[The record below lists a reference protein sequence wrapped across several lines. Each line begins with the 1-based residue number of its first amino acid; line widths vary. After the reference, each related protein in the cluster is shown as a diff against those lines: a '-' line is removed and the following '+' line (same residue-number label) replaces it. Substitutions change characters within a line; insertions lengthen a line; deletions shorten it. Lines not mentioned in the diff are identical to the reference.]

1 MHWGKLFVGCS
12 CTSTAA
18 RGQLLTADRR
28 REEDT
33 WPCYS
38 HCCCWIKLCDLR
50 ALRSAANVANRQH
63 ESAAGVGGVEGAVR
77 GARSSRGSHL
87 LLLFQGEK
95 RVGKPA
101 DRSRWNSETQRWE
114 GQTDPQLCG
123 VGVRVGVCV
132 GGQPGGPAP
141 LSLNATATMHR
152 LLLQPGGLELKQP
165 T

>member
-18 RGQLLTADRR
+18 RGQLQTADRR

-33 WPCYS
+33 WPWYS
-38 HCCCWIKLCDLR
+38 RCCCCCWMQLCDLR
-50 ALRSAANVANRQH
+50 AVRSAANVANRQH

-77 GARSSRGSHL
+77 GARRSRGSHL

-95 RVGKPA
+95 RVGKPS

-123 VGVRVGVCV
+123 VGVGVGCR
-132 GGQPGGPAP
+132 GAAGWSCTP
-141 LSLNATATMHR
+141 L
-152 LLLQPGGLELKQP
+152 P
-165 T
+165 